1 MISLCVP
8 IVESRQCEVLIFQAA
23 HLIPHMCTIC
33 LYEPF
38 GDITDPTDPATRRL
52 SSATTAIVSII
63 QEIAAGSGT
72 NSDFSTIM
80 HSSASV

>member
-1 MISLCVP
+1 
-8 IVESRQCEVLIFQAA
+8 
-23 HLIPHMCTIC
+23 MCTIC

-38 GDITDPTDPATRRL
+38 GDVTDPTDPATRRL

-72 NSDFSTIM
+72 NADFSTIM